1 MDNLKTIRVT
11 LIKSLAGTRS
21 THRQVIKGM
30 GLRKINHTI
39 LLPDSPSIRGMINK
53 TAYLLK
59 VEE

>member
-1 MDNLKTIRVT
+1 MDKLKTIKVT
-11 LIKSLAGTRS
+11 LIKGLAGTKS
-21 THRQVIKGM
+21 THRQAIKGM
-30 GLRKINHTI
+30 GLRKVNHAV